1 MRKSIIFLWLAVIT
15 SSIAAAAWRHLPALH
30 TTHTAYAWKAG
41 DIVFQQSISPQCE
54 AIQCATHSPWTH
66 VGVVLKHEGQWMVL
80 EAIHPVSYTPVEEF
94 MERSQGKVLVKRL
107 KDTSALTP
115 EVLRCMHAYGEAN
128 EGKYYDM
135 EFGWSDERL
144 YCSELVYKLYMSCTG
159 LSVGKPQPL
168 SAFDLS
174 HPVVQETLE
183 ERYDA
188 QIPLNELM
196 IAPGAMADS
205 PLLVT
210 LSPASSPRK

>member
-1 MRKSIIFLWLAVIT
+1 MRKFSIFLGLAVIT
-15 SSIAAAAWRHLPALH
+15 SSIAAAAWRHLPAFHPAL
-30 TTHTAYAWKAG
+30 TAYAWQAG

-54 AIQCATHSPWTH
+54 AIQRATHSPWTH

-80 EAIHPVSYTPVEEF
+80 EAIHPVSFTPVEEF

-107 KDTSALTP
+107 KDTSVLTP
-115 EVLRCMHAYGEAN
+115 EALRCMNAFGAAN

-144 YCSELVYKLYMSCTG
+144 YCSELVYKLYLSCTG
-159 LSVGKPQPL
+159 LAVGKPQPL

-188 QIPLNELM
+188 EIPLDELM

-210 LSPASSPRK
+210 LSPGAGLSK